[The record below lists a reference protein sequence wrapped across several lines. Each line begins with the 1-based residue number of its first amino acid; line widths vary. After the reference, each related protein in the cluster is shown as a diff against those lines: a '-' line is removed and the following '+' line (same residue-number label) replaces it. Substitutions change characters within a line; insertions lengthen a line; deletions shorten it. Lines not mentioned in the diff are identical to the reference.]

1 MVIEWPT
8 PEKLPELRSDE
19 VHVWAARMDSSHVA
33 PDYYP
38 LELSSDERARAA
50 QFRLDAPRRR
60 FVLARVTLRRLLG
73 TYLNVPPETVVIHID
88 PNGKPR
94 LGDSHAKADLQFN
107 LAHSGDLAL
116 FAIAIGCDVGVDVEQ
131 IRPVAHADRIADRYF
146 HPAESRAIASAADEV
161 RDDNFLRCWA
171 GKEAVLKSLGSG
183 VTGSLATFQVPTG
196 VCDRERIELPAKLA
210 GGEMRCW
217 LLPLGPCS
225 GYVGAVAWLGTE
237 RQARCFE
244 LRIQRSETFN

>member
-1 MVIEWPT
+1 MEIEWPT

-19 VHVWAARMDSSHVA
+19 VHVWAVDTNASHFVSDDD
-33 PDYYP
+33 PR
-38 LELSSDERARAA
+38 ELSTDERARAA

-60 FVLARVTLRRLLG
+60 FVLARVALRRLLG
-73 TYLNVPPETVVIHID
+73 TYLNVPAETVMIHID
-88 PNGKPR
+88 PNWKPR

-131 IRPVAHADRIADRYF
+131 IRPVAHADRIADRFF

-161 RDDNFLRCWA
+161 RDVNFLRCWA

-217 LLPLGPCS
+217 LQPLVPCS

-244 LRIQRSETFN
+244 LGIQRSETFN